1 MCEPKIFNID
11 QIPDVVNFLRLG
23 GVLAYPSES
32 VWGLGCDAFNT
43 SAIERIFELKS
54 RPEHKGLIVLTDS
67 TAKVAPLLQDLPQ
80 ELQSDVLQKLQKAND
95 EFDVLTADQAQTY
108 LMPVSKLVKLSD
120 ILTGGF
126 DTLAVRV
133 THHPILAQICNQ
145 LTSAEN
151 PFGFLV
157 STSCNISGA
166 PSATTINEAMAYFG
180 SQVAYLKTDGLGF
193 TKPSQIIDLMTGDVL
208 R

>member
-43 SAIERIFELKS
+43 LAIERIFELKS

-95 EFDVLTADQAQTY
+95 EFDARTADQAQTY
-108 LMPVSKLVKLSD
+108 LMPVSKLVKLPK

-133 THHPILAQICNQ
+133 THHLILAQICNQ
-145 LTSAEN
+145 LTNPEN

-180 SQVAYLKTDGLGF
+180 SRVAYLNTDGLGF

>member
-1 MCEPKIFNID
+1 MCESKIFNVD

-43 SAIERIFELKS
+43 SAIERIFELKA

-67 TAKVAPLLQDLPQ
+67 AAKVTPLLQHLPH
-80 ELQSDVLQKLQKAND
+80 ELQRDVLQKLQKAD
-95 EFDVLTADQAQTY
+95 DDFDVRTADQAQTY
-108 LMPVSKLVKLSD
+108 LMPVSKLVKLPSL
-120 ILTGGF
+120 LTGGF

-133 THHPILAQICNQ
+133 THHPTLAQICNQ
-145 LTSAEN
+145 LTSPEN

-166 PSATTINEAMAYFG
+166 PSATTLDEAMAYFG
-180 SQVAYLKTDGLGF
+180 NQVAYLNADGLGF
-193 TKPSQIIDLMTGDVL
+193 TKPSKIIDLMTGDVL